1 MEEKKLLRIL
11 IGLII
16 SGTALLS
23 IAEESIEDWAMNLA
37 KFNQQASL
45 DNIKDIMDRAEFDQN
60 LRDEVINPRPA
71 LQIFVSSSMPKALLK
86 NYALEAK
93 KYGGVLVFR
102 GLPDGSVHKFTEYLM
117 DIVTEETSAMQIDDE
132 AFAAFGINSVPAIVL
147 SKPETI
153 FSKEKTEAK
162 FDKVIGNITI
172 KAALELFAG
181 SGDMQSS
188 VKKLLR

>member
-45 DNIKDIMDRAEFDQN
+45 NNIKDIMGRPEFDQN

-102 GLPDGSVHKFTEYLM
+102 GLPDGSIHKLTEYLM
-117 DIVTEETSAMQIDDE
+117 EIVTEETSAMQIDDE

-172 KAALELFAG
+172 KASLALFAG

>member
-102 GLPDGSVHKFTEYLM
+102 GLPDGSVHKLTEYLM

>member
-45 DNIKDIMDRAEFDQN
+45 NNIKDIMGRPEFDQN

-102 GLPDGSVHKFTEYLM
+102 GLPDGSIHKLTEYLM
-117 DIVTEETSAMQIDDE
+117 EIVTVETSAMQIDDE

-172 KAALELFAG
+172 KASLALFAG

>member
-102 GLPDGSVHKFTEYLM
+102 GLPDCSVHKFTEYLM

-132 AFAAFGINSVPAIVL
+132 AFAAFGINSVPTIVL

-172 KAALELFAG
+172 KAALELFVG

>member
-102 GLPDGSVHKFTEYLM
+102 GLPDCSVHKFTEYLM

-132 AFAAFGINSVPAIVL
+132 AFAAFGINSVPTIVL

>member
-1 MEEKKLLRIL
+1 LLRIL

-45 DNIKDIMDRAEFDQN
+45 DNIKDIMDRAEFDKN

>member
-1 MEEKKLLRIL
+1 MEETKLLRIL

-16 SGTALLS
+16 SGMALIS

-37 KFNQQASL
+37 KFNQEASL
-45 DNIKDIMDRAEFDQN
+45 NNFKNIMDSPEFDQK

-102 GLPDGSVHKFTEYLM
+102 GLPNGSMHKLTEFLI
-117 DIVTEETSAMQIDDE
+117 DIVTEESSAMQIDDE

-147 SKPETI
+147 LKPETI
-153 FSKEKTEAK
+153 FSKEETEAK
-162 FDKVIGNITI
+162 FDKVVGNITI

-181 SGDMQSS
+181 SGAMKLN